1 MNGHWRLT
9 LKLVWMATL
18 VAGLVILSQVR
29 HDFVYQGF

>member
-1 MNGHWRLT
+1 MNGRWRLT

-18 VAGLVILSQVR
+18 VTVLVVLSQVR